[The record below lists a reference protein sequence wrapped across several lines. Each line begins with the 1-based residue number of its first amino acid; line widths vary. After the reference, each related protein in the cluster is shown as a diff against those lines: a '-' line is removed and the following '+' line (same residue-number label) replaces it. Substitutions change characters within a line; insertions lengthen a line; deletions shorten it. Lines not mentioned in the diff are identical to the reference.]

1 MLSSYTFVSR
11 HLVPYKQPL
20 NALDLITWFL
30 KHESFS
36 DFDLPSFDF
45 SQTKLPSPVPR
56 FGNEKIR
63 GFWMVVIA
71 FVDGLGVAYI
81 WQKKRDDYC
90 VYRRL
95 PSDEARKDE
104 MTGLR
109 YVMG

>member
-45 SQTKLPSPVPR
+45 SQTNLPSPVPR
-56 FGNEKIR
+56 FGMR
-63 GFWMVVIA
+63 R
-71 FVDGLGVAYI
+71 FVDFGWWSSLLWMGFAYI
-81 WQKKRDDYC
+81 WQKKRDDY
-90 VYRRL
+90 YDRRL
-95 PSDEARKDE
+95 PSDEAGIDE

-109 YVMG
+109 

>member
-1 MLSSYTFVSR
+1 M
-11 HLVPYKQPL
+11 VPYRQPL

-36 DFDLPSFDF
+36 DYDLPSFDL

-63 GFWMVVIA
+63 GSLLWL
-71 FVDGLGVAYI
+71 GLALLTSG
-81 WQKKRDDYC
+81 KRKGTTTIC
-90 VYRRL
+90 TERL
-95 PSDEARKDE
+95 PSDEAGIDE

-109 YVMG
+109 